1 LTARLRQRG
10 VQRIVARA
18 QIGVS
23 GYIGPKGPAKMSARI
38 ELLGLTIDPL
48 TLDQAVHQVLSWAA
62 REDGAGCRY
71 VVTPNVDHV
80 VLLQQNASLRAAYET
95 AGLILADGAP
105 VIWASRFLGSPLPE
119 RVAGSD
125 LVPALFEA
133 ADAKQPVSVFLLGAA
148 PGVGDKAALAIQ
160 RRWPGVRVVGTH
172 SPPLGFERDEAENRA
187 ILAKIE
193 AAQPDILV
201 VGLGAPKQELWVH
214 QHHRQIRAKAALC
227 VGATIDFLAGAK
239 SRAPAWMRELG
250 LEWLHRLASEPRR
263 LATRYARD
271 AWVFPQLVARAW
283 WHLPRAA
290 RT

>member
-1 LTARLRQRG
+1 MGKIRPR
-10 VQRIVARA
+10 
-18 QIGVS
+18 
-23 GYIGPKGPAKMSARI
+23 GPAEMSARI

-48 TLDQAVHQVLSWAA
+48 SLDQAVHQVLSWAA
-62 REDGAGCRY
+62 RDDGSVCRY

-80 VLLQQNASLRAAYET
+80 VLLQQNAALRTAYTAA
-95 AGLILADGAP
+95 GMILADGAP
-105 VIWASRFLGSPLPE
+105 VIWASRLLGSPLPE

-125 LVPALFEA
+125 LVPALFDA
-133 ADAKQPVSVFLLGAA
+133 ADAKQPVSIYLLGAA
-148 PGVGDKAALAIQ
+148 PGVGERAASAIQ
-160 RRWPGVRVVGTH
+160 RRWPNVRVVGTY

-187 ILAKIE
+187 ILARI
-193 AAQPDILV
+193 AAAEPDILV

-227 VGATIDFLAGAK
+227 VGATIDFLAGEK
-239 SRAPAWMRELG
+239 SRAPVWMRELG

-263 LATRYARD
+263 LAARYARD

-283 WHLPRAA
+283 WHLPRTA